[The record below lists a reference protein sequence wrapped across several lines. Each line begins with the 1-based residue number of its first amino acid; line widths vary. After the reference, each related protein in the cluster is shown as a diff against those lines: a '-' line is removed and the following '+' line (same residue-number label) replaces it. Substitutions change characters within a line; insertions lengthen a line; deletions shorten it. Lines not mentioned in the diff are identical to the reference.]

1 MRTSTLPT
9 TLVAALL
16 LVSASA
22 GGALAAT
29 VSLQGQQ
36 SPTGTPGT
44 VTNGTATTVGS
55 GNQSGSP
62 SITFNDQQSS
72 GQSVLIQSVTIPQ
85 PGFIVIYDSS
95 RSGNE
100 TNQIIGS
107 FHLLGSG
114 TFQDI
119 PVPLNTPI
127 DQSTSLTA
135 VIHLDTNNNGQFDY
149 VSSNGTQDPPLT
161 RQGDRRIVDLAQI
174 TVQNN
179 GRSSGGATDSSI
191 DSRTNTD
198 SGPQTASG
206 SDGGNDGTNGT
217 GGDSQTQQ
225 QGTEVGGP
233 GFGLVIGIGALI
245 AVALLAARRSEED

>member
-1 MRTSTLPT
+1 MRTSTSTIILVT
-9 TLVAALL
+9 TLL
-16 LVSASA
+16 LVSVSA

-44 VTNGTATTVGS
+44 ETGDSSTTVGA
-55 GNQSGSP
+55 GNQSGTP
-62 SITFNDQQSS
+62 SVTFNDQQTS
-72 GQSVLIQSVTIPQ
+72 GQSVLIQSVTVPQ

-119 PVPLNTPI
+119 PVSLDTPMN
-127 DQSTSLTA
+127 QSASLTA
-135 VIHLDTNNNGQFDY
+135 VIHRDTNSNGRFDY
-149 VSSNGTQDPPLT
+149 VSSNGTQDRPLT
-161 RQGDRRIVDLAQI
+161 PQGDRRIVDIAQVTI
-174 TVQNN
+174 QN
-179 GRSSGGATDSSI
+179 SSDSGGATSSENN
-191 DSRTNTD
+191 DGTD
-198 SGPQTASG
+198 ANSGMQTASG
-206 SDGGNDGTNGT
+206 GDGGITGTAR
-217 GGDSQTQQ
+217 GGEGRQ

-233 GFGLVIGIGALI
+233 GFGFMIGVVALLT
-245 AVALLAARRSEED
+245 VALLAVRHT